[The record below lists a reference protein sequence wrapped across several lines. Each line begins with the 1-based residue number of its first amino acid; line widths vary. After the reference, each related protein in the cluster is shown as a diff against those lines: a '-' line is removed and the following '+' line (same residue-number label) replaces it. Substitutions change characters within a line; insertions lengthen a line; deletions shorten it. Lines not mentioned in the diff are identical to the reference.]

1 MKKHIF
7 IEAKNKK
14 TPEYVF
20 VTTLLAHWGVL
31 DFDVICVGGKD
42 NLGNVANKLIEYQL
56 EGDKNIILFDADSPA
71 NGGGYNVRYTELQNK
86 LQQLGVSANIFLWPN
101 NHKDGEVE
109 TLLESIAQR
118 GLHQLFFDCFEDYE
132 RCVGTLYNAPDSK
145 GKLYTYMTA
154 QKGLNKK
161 QRDNLSYDWLFGDT
175 RFWDIDSPY
184 LNPLRQ
190 FLSAL

>member
-7 IEAKNKK
+7 IEAKSGK
-14 TPEYVF
+14 TPEFVF
-20 VTTLLAHWGVL
+20 VNALLTHWQL
-31 DFDVICVGGKD
+31 PDFDITCVGGKD
-42 NLGNVANKLIEYQL
+42 NLGNVANKLMEYQL
-56 EGDKNIILFDADSPA
+56 VGEKNILLFDADSPA
-71 NGGGYNVRYTELQNK
+71 SGGGYCVRHTELQNK
-86 LQQLGVSANIFLWPN
+86 LQQLGISADIFLWPN
-101 NHKDGEVE
+101 NHDDGEVE

-118 GLHQLFFDCFEDYE
+118 ELHHLFFDCFEDYE
-132 RCVGTLYNAPDSK
+132 RCVGTTYNAPDSK

-175 RFWDIDSPY
+175 RFWDIDSPN
-184 LNPLRQ
+184 LAPLKQ